1 MSSSSISAANI
12 LRLAT
17 SVKEHL
23 SYVHI
28 PTASDIGLVL
38 VNGWCSTLSGSRKN
52 NFFAQCARR
61 RKLTLTAYDH
71 YAHGLSSGSMDK
83 FTIGAAKQ
91 DLLRVLDEV
100 VAPNQ
105 RQILIGSSM
114 GYWLSLLAQR
124 ERPERIAG
132 IVGIGGAP
140 NFTALLLDEL
150 APGQIDHL
158 THLARTE
165 QRASYQR
172 PSQYDPAG
180 YEVGW
185 SLLQEGQQHYIT
197 KGWKVSCPVRLFHGM
212 RDRDMPWTEAIKYI
226 DYMDSRDVTITL
238 IKDGNHRLSREQD
251 LKQVAKELDLLSGCE
266 MMGAEREA

>member
-1 MSSSSISAANI
+1 MSPSSISMANI

-17 SVKEHL
+17 SVNEHL
-23 SYVHI
+23 SYIHI
-28 PTASDIGLVL
+28 PTASNIGLVL
-38 VNGWCSTLSGSRKN
+38 VNGWYSTLNGSRKN
-52 NFFAQCARR
+52 NFFANYARR

-71 YAHGLSSGSMDK
+71 YAHGLSSGSMDN
-83 FTIGAAKQ
+83 FTIGTAKK

-100 VAPNQ
+100 VAPSQ

-124 ERPERIAG
+124 QRPEKVAG

-158 THLARTE
+158 SHLARTE

-180 YEVGW
+180 YQVGW
-185 SLLQEGQQHYIT
+185 SLLQEGQRHYIT
-197 KGWKVSCPVRLFHGM
+197 KGWKVNCPIRLFHGM
-212 RDRDMPWTEAIKYI
+212 HDTDMPWTEAIKYVGFL
-226 DYMDSRDVTITL
+226 DSRDVTITL

-251 LKQVAKELDLLSGCE
+251 LKRVAKELDLLSGYE
-266 MMGAEREA
+266 MVGG